1 MSLLNGVVLIQS
13 KKQYKNGL
21 KRKGEKDYEK
31 DKRKGGKKEKPY
43 FFVVPEA
50 GGGNRF

>member
-1 MSLLNGVVLIQS
+1 MSVLKGVVLIQS

-31 DKRKGGKKEKPY
+31 DKRKCNK
-43 FFVVPEA
+43 
-50 GGGNRF
+50 